1 MKDRE
6 FLLLVCLVSLT
17 LIFSNFSLFI
27 KSIASSSFLQ
37 PPLKQAAQQLKL
49 DEFRQSEQA
58 FWNQIKEINL
68 DQSSPPTEVATVN
81 PVTIPPQQKTIASPN
96 PQPSKTPVSSPQ
108 KPITSPHT
116 QLSKIPVS
124 TPAQKPVSLP
134 PKPKP
139 TVEKPYTRFLFVG
152 DSIMFDLGVKLQ
164 SNLRKTH
171 QINHTK
177 LDYKV
182 SSGLNRIDYYNWYNR
197 TTTLIKSYKP
207 DVVVI
212 LFGGNDGQDIID
224 QNGRYQRLLSKGWEQ
239 AYQDRV
245 ERYAKL
251 LSASPVRK
259 VYWVGQPMSR
269 KPRYNQIFTVLNKI
283 YQNVS
288 QAHPKIKY
296 ISTWDTFTSGG
307 KYLAVV
313 ADKSGKRRS
322 VKIND
327 GVHFTSHGANII
339 SEVVLDQMKKDK
351 IIALK
356 SQPSKTSPESPSKT
370 PPATAK

>member
-17 LIFSNFSLFI
+17 LIFFNFSLFL

-58 FWNQIKEINL
+58 FWNKIKEINL
-68 DQSSPPTEVATVN
+68 DQSSPPIEVAKVN
-81 PVTIPPQQKTIASPN
+81 PVTISPH
-96 PQPSKTPVSSPQ
+96 PKPSSSPT
-108 KPITSPHT
+108 P

-124 TPAQKPVSLP
+124 TPAKKPVSSP

-139 TVEKPYTRFLFVG
+139 TVEKSYTRFLFVG

-164 SNLRKTH
+164 SNLRKTY
-171 QINHTK
+171 QISKTK

-197 TTTLIKSYKP
+197 TATLIKSYKP
-207 DVVVI
+207 DVIVI
-212 LFGGNDGQDIID
+212 LFGGNDGQDITD
-224 QNGRYQRLLSKGWEQ
+224 QNGRYQRLFSKGWEQ
-239 AYQDRV
+239 AYQERV

-251 LSASPVRK
+251 LSASSVRK

-296 ISTWDTFTSGG
+296 ISTWDTFASGG

-351 IIALK
+351 IITVK
-356 SQPSKTSPESPSKT
+356 SQPSKTSPKSPSKT
-370 PPATAK
+370 PTPTPKLTPSTISKSP

>member
-17 LIFSNFSLFI
+17 LIFSNFSLFL

-49 DEFRQSEQA
+49 EGFRQTEQA
-58 FWNQIKEINL
+58 FWNKIKEVNL
-68 DQSSPPTEVATVN
+68 DQLSPPTEAASLN
-81 PVTIPPQQKTIASPN
+81 SIALPAQPEPLTTPS
-96 PQPSKTPVSSPQ
+96 PQPTQTPISSSA
-108 KPITSPHT
+108 T
-116 QLSKIPVS
+116 
-124 TPAQKPVSLP
+124 KPVSLP

-139 TVEKPYTRFLFVG
+139 PAEKPYTRFLFVG

-164 SNLRKTH
+164 YNLRKTYK
-171 QINHTK
+171 ISNTK

-197 TTTLIKSYKP
+197 TTTLLKSYKP
-207 DVVVI
+207 DVIVV

-224 QNGRYQRLLSKGWEQ
+224 KNGRYYPLFTTGWEK
-239 AYQDRV
+239 AYQERV

-251 LSASPVRK
+251 LSTSSVRK

-269 KPRYNQIFTVLNKI
+269 KPRYNRIFSVLNKI
-283 YQNVS
+283 YGTVS
-288 QAHPKIKY
+288 QAYPKIEY
-296 ISTWDTFTSGG
+296 ISTWETFASGG
-307 KYLAVV
+307 KYTALV

-339 SEVVLDQMKKDK
+339 SEVVLEEMKKDK
-351 IIALK
+351 IVTIK
-356 SQPSKTSPESPSKT
+356 SKPKLTPSPIPQSPAKKSAQT
-370 PPATAK
+370 P

>member
-17 LIFSNFSLFI
+17 LIFSNFSLFL

-49 DEFRQSEQA
+49 EGFRQTEQA
-58 FWNQIKEINL
+58 FWNQIKDVNL
-68 DQSSPPTEVATVN
+68 DQLSPPTEIATLN
-81 PVTIPPQQKTIASPN
+81 SGELSPQPKPLTTPN
-96 PQPSKTPVSSPQ
+96 PQPTQ
-108 KPITSPHT
+108 KPIS
-116 QLSKIPVS
+116 SAAKKS
-124 TPAQKPVSLP
+124 VSLP

-139 TVEKPYTRFLFVG
+139 PVEKPYTRFLFVG

-164 SNLRKTH
+164 YNLRKTYK
-171 QINHTK
+171 INNTK

-197 TTTLIKSYKP
+197 TTTLLKSYKP
-207 DVVVI
+207 DVIVV

-224 QNGRYQRLLSKGWEQ
+224 KNGRYYPLFTPGWEKT
-239 AYQDRV
+239 YQERV

-251 LSASPVRK
+251 LSTSSVRK

-269 KPRYNQIFTVLNKI
+269 RPRYNRIFSVLNKI
-283 YQNVS
+283 YGTVS
-288 QAHPKIKY
+288 QAYPKIEY
-296 ISTWDTFTSGG
+296 ISTWGTFASGG
-307 KYLAVV
+307 KYAALV

-339 SEVVLDQMKKDK
+339 SEVVLEQMKKDK
-351 IIALK
+351 IVTIK
-356 SQPSKTSPESPSKT
+356 SKPAKSASPQPKLTPSSVSKSPTQKSAQMP
-370 PPATAK
+370 